1 MRVCI
6 VGSGYVGLVTGA
18 GLAEFGNDVVCA
30 DTDPVRIDSLLA
42 GVTPIYEP
50 GLDDLIESNV
60 TQGRLSFTLDVY
72 GAIRDSDVV
81 FVTVGTPQLPDGSAD
96 LSHIFQVARSVG
108 DVLQR
113 EKQRDKTVVL
123 KSTVPVGTASSVRQ
137 IIQSYIPGRC
147 CVTSNPEFLREGTAV
162 QDFMRPDRV
171 VIGTDCDRSRDVMLK
186 LYRPLS
192 GSTRFLV
199 MDNVS
204 AELVKY
210 ASNALLATRIS
221 FMNELANLSVEVGAD
236 INRVREGV
244 GSDSRIGPK
253 YLYPGPGYGGS
264 CLPKDVAALLHTAR
278 SHGAFFHTVEAAIIA
293 NENQKRRLGK
303 LVREHFGSLRGRKVL
318 VWGAAFKADTDDIR
332 ESPALA
338 FVDDMLAAGATIAIH
353 DPVASAHVQKKYGD
367 SVQIVDDMYSALD
380 DADILAVCTEWRQY
394 RTPDIQEIR
403 RRNPDIMVFDG
414 RNIWDAS
421 DFRSAGLSFSGICV
435 LDGATPTSSTIPPS
449 VLTPQD

>member
-30 DTDPVRIDSLLA
+30 DSDPYRVESLQA
-42 GVTPIYEP
+42 GKVPIYEP

-60 TQGRLSFTLDVY
+60 AQGRLTFTLDVY
-72 GAIRDSDVV
+72 SAIRDSDVV

-108 DVLQR
+108 DVLQK
-113 EKQRDKTVVL
+113 EKQVDKTVVL
-123 KSTVPVGTASSVRQ
+123 KSTVPVGTANSVRQ
-137 IIQSYIPGRC
+137 IIQSYTSGRY
-147 CVTSNPEFLREGTAV
+147 CVASNPEFLREGTAV

-171 VIGTDCDRSRDVMLK
+171 VIGTDCDKSRDVLLK

-221 FMNELANLSVEVGAD
+221 FMNELANLSVAVGAD

-278 SHGAFFHTVEAAIIA
+278 SHGSDFHMIDAAITA
-293 NENQKRRLGK
+293 NEKQKHRLGN
-303 LVREHFGSLRGRKVL
+303 LVRAHFGSLRGRKVA

-332 ESPALA
+332 ESPALT
-338 FVDDMLAAGATIAIH
+338 FVDDMLISGAQVILH

-367 SVQIVDDMYSALD
+367 SVQIADDMYEAID
-380 DADILAVCTEWRQY
+380 GADILAVCTEWRQY
-394 RTPDIQEIR
+394 RTPDVQEIR
-403 RRNPDIMVFDG
+403 KRNPDVMVFDG

-435 LDGATPTSSTIPPS
+435 LDGVTPSSSIAPPS